1 MMKKKI
7 MFYIGSLGKGGAER
21 VVVNLA
27 TYFRNEGYEVGIVTT
42 YRLEEEYEEPEQV
55 KRYVLE
61 DVNRVVTGSRVKYF
75 ISRCKN
81 IRKIWKEEKPDVI
94 MALVGKNNMM
104 ALLTSIGL
112 RIPVFISVRSD
123 PNREYAAKSM
133 RLVSKT
139 LFRRAKG
146 IIVQTEDAKA
156 YFPKSMQKKTR
167 ILPNS
172 LDPRFIKA
180 RHEGARAQEIVM
192 VGRLDANKNHQ
203 MMFRAFARLH
213 KEYPE
218 LKLMIYGAGFEGTD
232 TMPQLKGLAEELGI
246 ADKIVWMGRRS
257 DIPDC
262 ISKSRIFALTS
273 KYEGMPNALLEAMAL
288 GLAVI
293 STDCPCGGPKTV
305 IRDGENG
312 LLIPVDDID
321 ALELA
326 LRKILENPEYEET
339 LGRNA
344 AKLGVELAPEK
355 VNRMWKDYIEQGMK

>member
-1 MMKKKI
+1 MGKKI
-7 MFYIGSLGKGGAER
+7 IFYIGSLGKGGAER

-27 TYFRNEGYEVGIVTT
+27 TYFRDEGYEVGIVTT
-42 YRLEEEYEEPEQV
+42 YRLEEEYEEPERV

-94 MALVGKNNMM
+94 VSLVGKNNMM

-112 RIPVFISVRSD
+112 RIPVFVSVRSD

-146 IIVQTEDAKA
+146 IIVQTQDSKD
-156 YFPKSMQKKTR
+156 YFPRSMQKRVR

-172 LDPRFIKA
+172 LDPRFIKP
-180 RHEGARAQEIVM
+180 RYEGVRAPEIVT
-192 VGRLDANKNHQ
+192 VGRLDANKNHA
-203 MMFRAFARLH
+203 MLFRAFAGVH
-213 KEYPE
+213 EEYPE
-218 LKLMIYGAGFEGTD
+218 MKLVIYGGGFEGTD
-232 TMPQLKGLAEELGI
+232 TTQDLKALAKELGI
-246 ADKIVWMGRRS
+246 EEKVVWMGRRS

-262 ISKSRIFALTS
+262 IYKSRIFTLTS
-273 KYEGMPNALLEAMAL
+273 KYEGMPNALLEAMSL
-288 GLAVI
+288 GLAVV
-293 STDCPCGGPKTV
+293 STDCPCGGPRTV

-312 LLIPVDDID
+312 LLVPVDDAG
-321 ALELA
+321 ALEQA
-326 LRKILENPEYEET
+326 LRRILSNPEFEET
-339 LGRNA
+339 LGTNA
-344 AKLGVELAPEK
+344 AALGVELAPEK
-355 VNRMWKDYIEQGMK
+355 VNRMWKDYIEQGMR